1 MTYDTNSPFFQQ
13 FLDDN
18 VARAEGGELLNV
30 NGKPMGLAIWNLILT
45 KRDLT
50 LWCKSGIKPTRMW
63 KVTPVKKYFG
73 IKGTGENLL
82 KNFMKLHDDI
92 FLLINGEEHDE
103 A

>member
-1 MTYDTNSPFFQQ
+1 MTYDTNSPFFEQ
-13 FLDDN
+13 FLADN
-18 VARAEGGELLNV
+18 RARAEGGELLNV
-30 NGKPMGLAIWNLILT
+30 NGKSMGLAIWNLIVT

-50 LWCKSGIKPTRMW
+50 LWCKCGMKPTRMW

-92 FLLINGEEHDE
+92 FLLVNGEHIGE
-103 A
+103 